1 MNKLETNNRADHV
14 RSSGVLDSAHDTKKR
29 RGYFGIGIENT
40 KTKMNIG
47 TLWRSAYGLGA
58 AFIFVIG
65 NRYKSQ
71 ASDTVKAMR
80 HIPLYHF
87 DTFEQFYENMPKDC
101 LLVGVE
107 LHERSRKLEG
117 YGHPERAI
125 YLLGAE
131 DHGLSKTAITKCHSI
146 VEFDSKHCLNVAVAG
161 SIVMYDRQC
170 KTFNK

>member
-1 MNKLETNNRADHV
+1 MK
-14 RSSGVLDSAHDTKKR
+14 SR

-40 KTKMNIG
+40 KTKANIG

-65 NRYKSQ
+65 NRYKKQ

-80 HIPLYHF
+80 HIPMYHY

-101 LLVGVE
+101 LLIGIE
-107 LHERSRKLEG
+107 LHSRARELST

-131 DHGLSKTAITKCHSI
+131 DSGLSKKALEKCHSLI
-146 VEFDSKHCLNVAVAG
+146 QFKSNYCLNVAVAG
-161 SIVMYDRQC
+161 SIVMYDRQT
-170 KTFNK
+170 KLTPNQ